1 MWNRKTVAVIFPTYR
16 EKRILFNVIQ
26 EFDSTGYVDEIIV
39 VDNNAEEG
47 TQDEV
52 KRTRARYIKEQ
63 RVGYGRAIKTGVKNT
78 KADLVIFADP
88 DGTYDG
94 KDVVKLLAYSDDF
107 DVVFGSRTHVPLIG
121 GKSDMTFVRRVLDV
135 FCGKLI
141 TILFLTNPLSD
152 VICTLSLYS
161 SKSLKKQIDNIKT
174 DGHLFTTELLLNI
187 VKARMRFIE
196 IPVNYR
202 SRVGVH
208 RYTSGFLKQAYWGIR
223 VFLLIINTWI
233 YYLLSK

>member
-1 MWNRKTVAVIFPTYR
+1 MWSRKTVAVIFPTYR
-16 EKRILFNVIQ
+16 EKKTLFSVIQ

-39 VDNNAEEG
+39 IDNNAEEG

-52 KRTRARYIKEQ
+52 KRTRARYIKEP

-78 KADLVIFADP
+78 KADLIIFADP

-121 GKSDMTFVRRVLDV
+121 KKSDMTFIRRVLDV

-141 TILFLTNPLSD
+141 TLLFLTQPLSD
-152 VICTLSLYS
+152 VICTLSLYN
-161 SKSLKKQIDNIKT
+161 SKSLKKQIGNVKT
-174 DGHLFTTELLLNI
+174 DGHLFTTRLLLEI
-187 VKARMRFIE
+187 VMRKIRFIE
-196 IPVNYR
+196 IPVNYKV
-202 SRVGVH
+202 RVGVH
-208 RYTSGFLKQAYWGIR
+208 RYTSNFLKQAYWGIR
-223 VFLLIINTWI
+223 VFLLIMNTWI
-233 YYLLSK
+233 SNFLSK

>member
-1 MWNRKTVAVIFPTYR
+1 MWSRKTVAVIFPTYR
-16 EKRILFNVIQ
+16 EKKTLFSVIQ

-47 TQDEV
+47 TESEV
-52 KRTRARYIKEQ
+52 KRTRARFIKEP
-63 RVGYGRAIKTGVKNT
+63 REGYGRAIKTGVKNT

-107 DVVFGSRTHVPLIG
+107 DAVFGSRTHVPLIG
-121 GKSDMTFVRRVLDV
+121 KKSDMTFSRRVLDV

-141 TILFLTNPLSD
+141 TLLFLTNPLSD

-161 SKSLKKQIDNIKT
+161 NKSLKKQVDKVKT
-174 DGHLFTTELLLNI
+174 DGHLFTTELLLST
-187 VKARMRFIE
+187 VKRGIRFIE
-196 IPVNYR
+196 IPIHYR
-202 SRVGVH
+202 ARVGVH
-208 RYTSGFLKQAYWGIR
+208 RYTGNFLKQAYWGVK
-223 VFLLIINTWI
+223 VFFLIINTWI
-233 YYLLSK
+233 SNFLSK

>member
-1 MWNRKTVAVIFPTYR
+1 MWSRKTVAVIFPTYR
-16 EKRILFNVIQ
+16 EKKTLFSVIQ

-47 TQDEV
+47 TESQV
-52 KRTRARYIKEQ
+52 KRTRARIIKEP
-63 RVGYGRAIKTGVKNT
+63 REGYGRAIKTGVKNT

-107 DVVFGSRTHVPLIG
+107 DAVFGSRTHVPLIG
-121 GKSDMTFVRRVLDV
+121 KKSDMTFFRRVLDV

-141 TILFLTNPLSD
+141 TLLFLTNPLSD
-152 VICTLSLYS
+152 VICTLGLYS
-161 SKSLKKQIDNIKT
+161 SKSLKKQIDNVKT
-174 DGHLFTTELLLNI
+174 DGHLFTTELLLSI
-187 VKARMRFIE
+187 VKGGISFIE
-196 IPVNYR
+196 IPINYKA
-202 SRVGVH
+202 RVGVH
-208 RYTSGFLKQAYWGIR
+208 RYTGNFLKQAYWGIK

-233 YYLLSK
+233 SNFLSK